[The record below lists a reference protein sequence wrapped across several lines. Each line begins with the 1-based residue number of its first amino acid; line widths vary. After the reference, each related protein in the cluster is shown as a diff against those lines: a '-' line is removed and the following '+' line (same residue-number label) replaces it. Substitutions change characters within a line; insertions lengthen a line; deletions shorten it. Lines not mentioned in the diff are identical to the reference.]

1 MAYRFNPRSPFD
13 ANLRRIAGEQIEK
26 AIRDL
31 TDAEGDRHEGVH
43 EARKRMKKLRG
54 LLRLARAGAP
64 RFAARENA
72 RFRDAARL
80 LSGVRDRTALI
91 EALDGLEKR
100 FEGEV
105 ATESFAVVRTALELK
120 RDEAQAALGQ
130 EGSHAAETVA
140 ALEEGRAT
148 VEDFRLPAK
157 RQDAVLRR
165 GLRANYARA
174 QIDLDEALAS
184 GEATAFHDLRKRI
197 KYLSMHFKLLEPA
210 WPEALAPLRTE
221 AEEAAEELGRDHDY
235 AVLRTE
241 MAADPESFG
250 ARADLDV
257 VLALLDRHQSE
268 LRASAIYRCERLL
281 QERPK
286 AFAKRLQSLLALAG
300 DEPDAAAPPEPPE
313 AERRRAEA

>member
-1 MAYRFNPRSPFD
+1 MAYRFNPRSPLD

-31 TDAEGDRHEGVH
+31 TDEDGDRHESVH

-54 LLRLARAGAP
+54 LLRLVRTGAP
-64 RFAARENA
+64 TYAAKENV

-91 EALDGLEKR
+91 EALDGLEQR
-100 FEGEV
+100 FAGDVE
-105 ATESFAVVRTALELK
+105 TQSFAVVRTALELK
-120 RDEAQAALGQ
+120 RDSAQTALGDD
-130 EGSHAAETVA
+130 GSHVAETVA
-140 ALEEGRAT
+140 ALEEGRETA
-148 VEDFRLPAK
+148 ESFRLPPK
-157 RQDAVLRR
+157 RQEAVLRR

-174 QIDLDEALAS
+174 QADLGIALAK
-184 GEATAFHDLRKRI
+184 GEAEAFHDLRKRI

-210 WPEALAPLRTE
+210 WPEALAPLRVE
-221 AEEAAEELGRDHDY
+221 AETAAEELGRDHDY

-268 LRASAIYRCERLL
+268 LRASAIHRCERLL
-281 QERPK
+281 QEKPK
-286 AFAKRLQSLLALAG
+286 AFAKRIQSLLALSG
-300 DEPDAAAPPEPPE
+300 EEPNGAAPPEPPE
-313 AERRRAEA
+313 AERRHAAG

>member
-1 MAYRFNPRSPFD
+1 MAYRFHPRSPLD

-31 TDAEGDRHEGVH
+31 TDETGDRHEGVH

-54 LLRLARAGAP
+54 LLRLVRSGAP
-64 RFAARENA
+64 GFTARENV

-91 EALDGLEKR
+91 EALDGLERR

-120 RDEAQAALGQ
+120 REAAQAALDA
-130 EGSHAAETVA
+130 EGSHTAETVA
-140 ALEEGRAT
+140 ALEEGRAA
-148 VEDFRLPAK
+148 VEGFHLPPK
-157 RQDAVLRR
+157 RQDTVLRR
-165 GLRANYARA
+165 SLRANYARA
-174 QIDLDEALAS
+174 VADLELAQAS
-184 GEATAFHDLRKRI
+184 GEATAFHDLRKRV
-197 KYLSMHFKLLEPA
+197 KYLSMHLKLLEPA
-210 WPEALAPLRTE
+210 WPEALAPLRVE
-221 AEEAAEELGRDHDY
+221 AEQAGDELGRDHDY
-235 AVLRTE
+235 SVLRAE

-268 LRASAIYRCERLL
+268 LRASAVRRCERLL
-281 QERPK
+281 QEKPK
-286 AFAKRLQSLLALAG
+286 AFAKRLQSLLALSA
-300 DEPDAAAPPEPPE
+300 DEPSEAAPPEPPE
-313 AERRRAEA
+313 AARRRAES